1 MQDWVFIG
9 LSLLGIIFSIG
20 GLLWSLGNIFQEFI
34 ENKSLNSFSDD
45 FKDAVNFSQPDWS
58 EIKEIASTRGLTHSK
73 VLFIMRKFYREVLT
87 GRDKELL
94 KHKNLI
100 KSYID
105 QYRIDEPFEGLPNE
119 IRIHLEKLREQLNG
133 EEQYIEPLTGQIKEL
148 LKIYEKDKKKQK
160 FYTAGGF
167 FLAIVGLCFA
177 GYTSF
182 LQPKTDSQIPNGV
195 PDVSAESNTDTV

>member
-9 LSLLGIIFSIG
+9 LSLLGIIFSSG
-20 GLLWSLGNIFQEFI
+20 GILWSLGNIFQEFI
-34 ENKSLNSFSDD
+34 ENKSLNNFSDD

-73 VLFIMRKFYREVLT
+73 ILFIMRKFYREILT

-160 FYTAGGF
+160 FY
-167 FLAIVGLCFA
+167 LKKEYLRHH
-177 GYTSF
+177 
-182 LQPKTDSQIPNGV
+182 
-195 PDVSAESNTDTV
+195 

>member
-1 MQDWVFIG
+1 MF
-9 LSLLGIIFSIG
+9 FSIG
-20 GLLWSLGNIFQEFI
+20 GLFWSLTYILEEIF
-34 ENKSLNSFSDD
+34 ENKNLNGFSDD

-73 VLFIMRKFYREVLT
+73 ILFVIKRFYREVLT
-87 GRDKELL
+87 GRDEELL
-94 KHKNLI
+94 QHKNLI

-105 QYRIDEPFEGLPNE
+105 QYRTDEPFEGLPNE

-148 LKIYEKDKKKQK
+148 LKIYEKDKKQQK
-160 FYTAGGF
+160 FYAAGGF
-167 FLAIVGLCFA
+167 FIAVLSLFFA

-182 LQPKTDSQIPNGV
+182 LQPKTDDQVSGSV
-195 PDVSAESNTDTV
+195 PAILAESNTDTVE